1 VSEFAKVLVS
11 LSLNDLAKTVLRTN
25 GSDLDVIHEKP
36 RIGDIR
42 NSYADISKS
51 SKSLNFRPRI
61 TLENGL
67 RTMMGLESAVSGE
80 VLKAFDED
88 VGESVCGS

>member
-1 VSEFAKVLVS
+1 MSKFAKVLVS
-11 LSLNDLAKTVLRTN
+11 LSLNDLAETVLRTN
-25 GSDLDVIHEKP
+25 GFDLDVVHENP
-36 RIGDIR
+36 RIRDIR